1 MIASSLLPER
11 KPRPDAADRILRATA
26 RAIVH
31 SGALAVT
38 MSEVAEEA
46 AVSKGLIHYHF
57 HDKETLLA
65 RLVEWITRSLLD
77 RELHALADSSP
88 RHAVDDLWRWL
99 EGELERGHI
108 RVLNELSE
116 WRGDLVKRSIRES
129 ARSRRVTAAYTVEHL
144 FELLGLRLRVPS
156 GLVAEVV
163 VAFMDGLAV
172 SSVVSPEANPRASFD
187 VMWLALLSLAE

>member
-1 MIASSLLPER
+1 MTASPLRPEK

-31 SGALAVT
+31 SGAVAVT

-65 RLVEWITRSLLD
+65 RLVEWITRSLLE
-77 RELHALADSSP
+77 RERSALADSAP
-88 RHAVDDLWRWL
+88 RQAVDDLWRWL
-99 EGELERGHI
+99 EGELGRGHI

-116 WRGDLVKRSIRES
+116 WRGELVMRSIRES
-129 ARSRRVTAAYTVEHL
+129 ARSRRVAAADTVEHL
-144 FELLGLRLRVPS
+144 FQLLGLRLRVPS
-156 GLVAEVV
+156 GLVADVV

-172 SSVVSPEANPRASFD
+172 SSVVAPEANPRASFD
-187 VMWLALLSLAE
+187 VMWLALLGLAE

>member
-1 MIASSLLPER
+1 MTAPLPR
-11 KPRPDAADRILRATA
+11 PDKKPRPDAADRILRATA

-31 SGALAVT
+31 SGAVSVT

-65 RLVEWITRSLLD
+65 RLVEWITRSLLE
-77 RELHALADSSP
+77 RERRALADSAP
-88 RHAVDDLWRWL
+88 RQAVDDLWRWL
-99 EGELERGHI
+99 ESELERGHI

-116 WRGDLVKRSIRES
+116 WRGELVMRSIRES
-129 ARSRRVTAAYTVEHL
+129 ARSRRVAAADTIEHL
-144 FELLGLRLRVPS
+144 FQLLGLRLRVPS

-172 SSVVSPEANPRASFD
+172 SSVVAPEANPRASFD
-187 VMWLALLSLAE
+187 VMWLALLGLAE

>member
-1 MIASSLLPER
+1 MTASPLRPEK

-31 SGALAVT
+31 SGAVAVT

-65 RLVEWITRSLLD
+65 RLVEWITRSLLE
-77 RELHALADSSP
+77 RERSALADSAP
-88 RHAVDDLWRWL
+88 RQAVDDLWRWL
-99 EGELERGHI
+99 EGELGRGHI

-116 WRGDLVKRSIRES
+116 WRGELVMRSIRES
-129 ARSRRVTAAYTVEHL
+129 ARSRRVAAASTVEHL
-144 FELLGLRLRVPS
+144 FQLLGLRLRVPS

-172 SSVVSPEANPRASFD
+172 SSVVAPEANPRASFD
-187 VMWLALLSLAE
+187 VMWLALLGLAE